1 MKILDHVGKEQL
13 VAMQEYFSKA
23 CGVIVLIEDA
33 SGKPVIKASGTMDD
47 DCTKANENILVEND
61 RVGRVTVAVPSS
73 DGRSD
78 EALQAAASYLAY
90 SVKDA
95 IVSGKLKELEKAFI
109 EVIRPEIEAA
119 SVSVNDIT
127 GRARKL
133 EEIASKQNILT
144 LNASIEAA
152 RAGTAGAG
160 FAVVAHQM
168 GEMSKNSGVIYGDIE
183 KDAHE
188 LKAII
193 GRIGE
198 VLKEENQ
205 EQA

>member
-1 MKILDHVGKEQL
+1 MKILDYLSKEALQH
-13 VAMQEYFSKA
+13 MQENFSKA
-23 CGVIVLIEDA
+23 SGVVILVEDA
-33 SGKPVIKASGTMDD
+33 AGKPVIKASGAIDD
-47 DCTKANENILVEND
+47 NSIKANESILVDNE
-61 RVGRVTVAVPSS
+61 RVGRVTACVPSDDS
-73 DGRSD
+73 RSD
-78 EALQAAASYLAY
+78 ESLNAAAAY
-90 SVKDA
+90 FARNVSDA
-95 IVSGKLKELEKAFI
+95 VVLLKLKELEKAFL
-109 EVIRPEIEAA
+109 EVIKPEIESA

-198 VLKEENQ
+198 VLKDDSQ
-205 EQA
+205 EQG